1 MDLQTSAFDFVIDP
15 MLVDDVIPLCEI
27 AKNLEEA
34 GEFERAAETLSA
46 FWSGLLNRPKTQGL
60 NEEAKA
66 ELLLRTG
73 TLTGWL
79 GSAKQVS
86 GAQEAAK
93 DLISESIAI
102 FEKLNEPEKAAEGR
116 VDIAIC
122 YWREGSV

>member
-1 MDLQTSAFDFVIDP
+1 MVA
-15 MLVDDVIPLCEI
+15 DDVIPLCEI

-34 GEFERAAETLSA
+34 GEFERAAEILSG
-46 FWSGLLNRPKTQGL
+46 FWNGLLNRPETKGL

-86 GAQEAAK
+86 GAQEVAK
-93 DLISESIAI
+93 DLISESAAI
-102 FEKLNEPEKAAEGR
+102 FERLEMLRKWQKRELIWLSATGVKADLMR
-116 VDIAIC
+116 
-122 YWREGSV
+122 RE